1 MLTVVSRLSKG
12 LDKLCILLLILIT
25 AIMTVSLVIMIF
37 GRNFFNTSFES
48 LEEISRFT
56 LVWLTFFG
64 SAIAYKRKEHMG
76 MDFIVSKLN
85 GKLSTYVS
93 FVQDVIAFIL
103 FSLFIYYGTEL
114 VVFNVDTISLQSGI
128 SMGYVYTVIPIS
140 GVIMLVHAIDHILN
154 ASKRIDKEE
163 ISVTK
168 DKTSSI

>member
-25 AIMTVSLVIMIF
+25 AIMMVSLVIMIF

-85 GKLSTYVS
+85 GKLSIYVS
-93 FVQDVIAFIL
+93 FVQEVIAFIL

-114 VVFNVDTISLQSGI
+114 VVFNMDTISLQSGI

-168 DKTSSI
+168 DKASSI

>member
-85 GKLSTYVS
+85 GKLSDRKSTRLYFSHVS
-93 FVQDVIAFIL
+93 NSYA
-103 FSLFIYYGTEL
+103 
-114 VVFNVDTISLQSGI
+114 VFCLKNINHC
-128 SMGYVYTVIPIS
+128 YN
-140 GVIMLVHAIDHILN
+140 H
-154 ASKRIDKEE
+154 
-163 ISVTK
+163 
-168 DKTSSI
+168 